1 MTKSKNCKEMM
12 AFEKGRPMLISVIVP
27 VLHEKNINVFLT
39 DLLLKAGQE
48 ELEIIV
54 VDGDP
59 LGSTLCLVS
68 HEKAKQ
74 IISPKGRALQQNKG
88 AKYATGDVL
97 LFLHADTLLPPDF
110 IGLIRNSML
119 SGCSGGAFDLCI
131 DSPHPVLK
139 LVSKVAS
146 FRSRIT
152 RIPYGD
158 QAIFVSRNL
167 FFQING
173 FPEIPLMEDIA
184 LMQKIKKFRSR
195 FKILPQKVRTS
206 PRKWMKEGI
215 IYTSLRNP
223 ILAALYY
230 IGVSP
235 RVLVKLYY

>member
-1 MTKSKNCKEMM
+1 MTKPENGEHM
-12 AFEKGRPMLISVIVP
+12 FISVIIP
-27 VLHEKNINVFLT
+27 VLHEKKINDCLT
-39 DLLLKAGQE
+39 DLLGKAGKE
-48 ELEIIV
+48 ELEILV

-59 LGSTLCLVS
+59 MGTTLSLIS
-68 HEKAKQ
+68 HEKIKK

-88 AKYATGDVL
+88 AQRATGEVL
-97 LFLHADTLLPPDF
+97 LFLHADTRLPPDF
-110 IGLIRNSML
+110 YPLIRNAIL

-131 DSPHPVLK
+131 DSPHPFLK

-158 QAIFVSRNL
+158 QAIFVTRNL

-184 LMQKIKKFRSR
+184 LMQNIKKSR
-195 FKILPQKVRTS
+195 ASFKILPTKVCTS
-206 PRKWMKEGI
+206 ARKWMKDGM

-223 ILAALYY
+223 FLAGLYY
-230 IGVSP
+230 MGVSP
-235 RVLVKLYY
+235 RVLVKFYY